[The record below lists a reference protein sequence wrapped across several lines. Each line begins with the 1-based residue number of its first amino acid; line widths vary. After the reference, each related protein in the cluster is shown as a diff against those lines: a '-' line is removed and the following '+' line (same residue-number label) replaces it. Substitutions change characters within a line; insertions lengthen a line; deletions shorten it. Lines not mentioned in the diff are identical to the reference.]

1 MNRDLFLAI
10 LSMDSYNRGYGQGLN
25 NLATPTFDANGN
37 AISVVRIGT
46 ATIVRD
52 SSSLKNGNQRLDIPA
67 GFYAL
72 AYTVSGVSGIA
83 DGTTVIAF
91 RGTDGFSGS
100 VANGG
105 SDAWNGFGVAF
116 GFATGLQAE
125 LAVRFYQSVA
135 NNDYNPST
143 RSSNIAVTGHSLG
156 GGLAGLVAANDNV
169 VCNRIAA

>member
-10 LSMDSYNRGYGQGLN
+10 LSMDSYNRGYGFGTKDLS
-25 NLATPTFDANGN
+25 N
-37 AISVVRIGT
+37 AVGTRIGT
-46 ATIVRD
+46 AQISAD
-52 SSSLKNGNQRLDIPA
+52 SVQKLGAPAQAA

-72 AYTVSGVSGIA
+72 AYTVSGVSGMA

-135 NNDYNPST
+135 KNDYNPST

-156 GGLAGLVAANDNV
+156 GGLAGLVAANDNAA
-169 VCNRIAA
+169 CERLTLQRPSLQRIAA

>member
-1 MNRDLFLAI
+1 LR
-10 LSMDSYNRGYGQGLN
+10 
-25 NLATPTFDANGN
+25 DANDAEGI
-37 AISVVRIGT
+37 AQ
-46 ATIVRD
+46 A
-52 SSSLKNGNQRLDIPA
+52 A

-72 AYTVSGVSGIA
+72 AYTVSGVSGMA

-156 GGLAGLVAANDNV
+156 GGLAGLVAANDNAA
-169 VCNRIAA
+169 CERITPQRPTLQRIAA

>member
-1 MNRDLFLAI
+1 MMNRDLFLAI
-10 LSMDSYNRGYGQGLN
+10 LSMDSYNRGYGQGIR
-25 NLATPTFDANGN
+25 NLADSGQIGGASILTFPN
-37 AISVVRIGT
+37 SVRAGWE
-46 ATIVRD
+46 A
-52 SSSLKNGNQRLDIPA
+52 A

-135 NNDYNPST
+135 KNDYNPST

-156 GGLAGLVAANDNV
+156 GGLAGLVAANDNA
-169 VCNRIAA
+169 VCNRIAPTRIAA

>member
-10 LSMDSYNRGYGQGLN
+10 LSMDSYNRGYGRGVRFSPN
-25 NLATPTFDANGN
+25 ESTAPRNEAGTRVGN
-37 AISVVRIGT
+37 ATVIDVPLPAGSE
-46 ATIVRD
+46 A
-52 SSSLKNGNQRLDIPA
+52 A

-156 GGLAGLVAANDNV
+156 GGLAGLVAANDNA
-169 VCNRIAA
+169 VCNRIAPTRIAA

>member
-1 MNRDLFLAI
+1 MMNRDLFLAI
-10 LSMDSYNRGYGQGLN
+10 LSMDSYNRGYGQGIR
-25 NLATPTFDANGN
+25 NLADSGQIGGASILTFPN
-37 AISVVRIGT
+37 SVRAGWE
-46 ATIVRD
+46 A
-52 SSSLKNGNQRLDIPA
+52 A

-156 GGLAGLVAANDNV
+156 GGLAGLVAANDNA
-169 VCNRIAA
+169 VCNRIAPTRIAA

>member
-1 MNRDLFLAI
+1 MMNRDLFLAI
-10 LSMDSYNRGYGQGLN
+10 LSMDSYNRGYGQGIR
-25 NLATPTFDANGN
+25 NLADSGQIGGASILTFPN
-37 AISVVRIGT
+37 SVRAGWE
-46 ATIVRD
+46 A
-52 SSSLKNGNQRLDIPA
+52 A

-125 LAVRFYQSVA
+125 LAVRFHQSVA
-135 NNDYNPST
+135 KNDYDPST

-156 GGLAGLVAANDNV
+156 GGLAGLVAANDNAAFQSTV
-169 VCNRIAA
+169 QTRIAA